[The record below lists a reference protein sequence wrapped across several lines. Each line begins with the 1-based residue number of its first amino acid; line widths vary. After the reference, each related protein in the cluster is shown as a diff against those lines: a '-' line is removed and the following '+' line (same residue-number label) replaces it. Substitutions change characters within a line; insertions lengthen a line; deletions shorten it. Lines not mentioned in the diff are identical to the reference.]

1 MALHGYIMKSY
12 FIELFGNSPQVKVLD
27 FFIANYWEA
36 WSMVEISKEIKAGY
50 STLKILLPRLV
61 KKDFLKVKKK
71 VGKINFYELNLKN
84 PVILRLVQFDWAL
97 IKHGIGVK

>member
-1 MALHGYIMKSY
+1 MKSC
-12 FIELFGNSPQVKVLD
+12 FVELFGSSPQVKVLD
-27 FFIANYWEA
+27 FFISNHWDT
-36 WSMVEISKEIKAGY
+36 WSMVEISKETNTGY

-84 PVILRLVQFDWAL
+84 PVVLRLVQFDWAL
-97 IKHGIGVK
+97 VKQEIGVK